1 MVHRGLIRVAL
12 PPSLRDL
19 QLAAQGTGCT
29 FPDLHNLY
37 NNTFGRGGIA
47 VTGMTIPDNVPTV
60 GDQSR
65 LERSC
70 SQIGIQA
77 QMLIRSM
84 LIRRYR
90 LLCHLST
97 VKVEAHISVVLYDDS
112 EKLEGRLLHGVFFLT
127 IPVTICELLII
138 SRLYF
143 AFLIT
148 PPTHCVP
155 LHFTSKIV
163 LFFAFGVFPWDF
175 EDFKMYLYS

>member
-1 MVHRGLIRVAL
+1 MVL

-37 NNTFGRGGIA
+37 NNTLGRDGIA
-47 VTGMTIPDNVPTV
+47 ATGMTIPDNVPTV
-60 GDQSR
+60 GDRSR

-97 VKVEAHISVVLYDDS
+97 VKVEAHILVVLYDDS
-112 EKLEGRLLHGVFFLT
+112 EKLEGDCSTEFF
-127 IPVTICELLII
+127 
-138 SRLYF
+138 F
-143 AFLIT
+143 
-148 PPTHCVP
+148 
-155 LHFTSKIV
+155 
-163 LFFAFGVFPWDF
+163 
-175 EDFKMYLYS
+175 

>member
-1 MVHRGLIRVAL
+1 MVL

-37 NNTFGRGGIA
+37 NNTFGRDGIA
-47 VTGMTIPDNVPTV
+47 VIGMTIPDNNVPTV
-60 GDQSR
+60 GDRSR

-97 VKVEAHISVVLYDDS
+97 VKVEAHILVVLYDDS
-112 EKLEGRLLHGVFFLT
+112 EKLEGGLLHGVFFLT

-163 LFFAFGVFPWDF
+163 LFFCIWSFSLGF
-175 EDFKMYLYS
+175 